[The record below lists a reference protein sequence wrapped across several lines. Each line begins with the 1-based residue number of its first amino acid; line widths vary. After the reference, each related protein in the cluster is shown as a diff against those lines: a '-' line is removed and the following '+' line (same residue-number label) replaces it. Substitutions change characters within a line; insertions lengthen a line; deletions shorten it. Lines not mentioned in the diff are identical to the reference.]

1 MLIPKNSTHSHLL
14 DHQANSTRS
23 QCANPFVATC
33 YVIIHPVRG
42 RNHDPIIAILRNRRR
57 ELADERGPGAAET
70 AKRNKK
76 AKSTNLKQKVGFACF
91 ATDLQ
96 L

>member
-14 DHQANSTRS
+14 DHKANSTRS

-57 ELADERGPGAAET
+57 ELADERAWRRRAAE
-70 AKRNKK
+70 AQQESKK
-76 AKSTNLKQKVGFACF
+76 HKLETKWVFACF